1 MPETYRTRVSPRWSD
16 QDLNGHVNHAAVV
29 TLLEESRIKWR
40 SSMPGI
46 RQGDATPTVVAS
58 LEVNY
63 RRPVHHGEDLEVEL
77 TVTRIGTSSFSLE
90 FRCSQRGAVAVD
102 GRTVLVSVNPGT
114 GKSRHLAKHER
125 HWLALFQ
132 PSQGN
137 TDPQRKQVP
146 DHTPLELTR

>member
-1 MPETYRTRVSPRWSD
+1 MPETYRTRVCPRWSD

-46 RQGDATPTVVAS
+46 CRAEATPTVVAS

-77 TVTRIGTSSFSLE
+77 AVTRIGTSSFSLE
-90 FRCSQRGAVAVD
+90 FRGSQFGAVAVD
-102 GRTVLVSVNPGT
+102 GRPVLVSVQPDT
-114 GKSRHLAKHER
+114 GKSRPLAEHER

-146 DHTPLELTR
+146 DHTPLELTQ

>member
-1 MPETYRTRVSPRWSD
+1 MPETYRTRVCPRWSD

-40 SSMPGI
+40 SSMPGV
-46 RQGDATPTVVAS
+46 RQAEATPTVVAS

-90 FRCSQRGAVAVD
+90 FRGCQHAAVAVD
-102 GRTVLVSVNPGT
+102 GRTVLVSVDPDT
-114 GKSRHLAKHER
+114 GKSRPLAEHER
-125 HWLALFQ
+125 HWLTLFQ

-137 TDPQRKQVP
+137 TDPQLTRGP
-146 DHTPLELTR
+146 DHTALELTR

>member
-1 MPETYRTRVSPRWSD
+1 MPETYRTRVCPRWSD

-40 SSMPGI
+40 SSMPGTG
-46 RQGDATPTVVAS
+46 QAEATPTVVAS

-77 TVTRIGTSSFSLE
+77 TVIRIGTSSFSLE
-90 FRCSQRGAVAVD
+90 FRGSQHGAVAVD
-102 GRTVLVSVNPGT
+102 GRTVLVSVHPDT
-114 GKSRHLAKHER
+114 GKSRPLAEHER
-125 HWLALFQ
+125 HWLTLFQ

-137 TDPQRKQVP
+137 TYPQRKRVP
-146 DHTPLELTR
+146 DHTPLEFSR

>member
-1 MPETYRTRVSPRWSD
+1 MPETYRTRVCPRWSD

-40 SSMPGI
+40 SSMPGT
-46 RQGDATPTVVAS
+46 RRAEATPTVVAN

-90 FRCSQRGAVAVD
+90 FKGTQQGAVAVD
-102 GRTVLVSVNPGT
+102 GQTVLVSVQPDT
-114 GKSRHLAKHER
+114 GQARPLAEHER
-125 HWLALFQ
+125 HWLTLFQ
-132 PSQGN
+132 PSQAT
-137 TDPQRKQVP
+137 TDPQGKRVP
-146 DHTPLELTR
+146 DHTPLEFTQ

>member
-90 FRCSQRGAVAVD
+90 FRGSQRGAVAVD

-114 GKSRHLAKHER
+114 GKSRPLAKHER